1 MMSASAR
8 RRIDPARGRAFPT
21 LARAGSTA
29 PHHRGSNLTRPRG
42 DNPAVGSARH
52 ARLVRGKRY
61 RFHSPLAR
69 RHPSHPSTQPGSV
82 AFVLERCRDER
93 SFVSPESSPQTATL
107 PPGPGNALLAGE
119 PWRGVSWQAKDS
131 LSGRDCEWRGHGNAG
146 SLRVHQ
152 ITRWVYVTRPAA
164 AGRRRHGKGVARERR
179 RTPLRPAAPGSRGV
193 VNRER

>member
-29 PHHRGSNLTRPRG
+29 PHRRGSNLTRPRG

-61 RFHSPLAR
+61 RFHAPPAR

-82 AFVLERCRDER
+82 AFVLERWRDKR
-93 SFVSPESSPQTATL
+93 PFVPLESSPQTATL
-107 PPGPGNALLAGE
+107 PPDLATLFLQAGPGGAHLGE
-119 PWRGVSWQAKDS
+119 QRI
-131 LSGRDCEWRGHGNAG
+131 R
-146 SLRVHQ
+146 
-152 ITRWVYVTRPAA
+152 
-164 AGRRRHGKGVARERR
+164 
-179 RTPLRPAAPGSRGV
+179 
-193 VNRER
+193 